1 LVFFLV
7 PLLAGIGIS
16 SGLSTVSN
24 PINVAT
30 NRAFPVLPQNP
41 NQLIANLFRGQIS
54 EADYFDQMLSNGFD
68 QQKAN
73 LIRQGQLTLL
83 DAREYLTLFRRGKLG
98 NTSQANREA
107 FEKDMTQLGFSG
119 DVINKFVQSQEVIE
133 SPQQIITFLVREVLN
148 PQLRRELDLDAE
160 FPESS
165 LADFAKIGISEQLA
179 RRIWAAHWELPDVST
194 MTTAL
199 HRYPKENR
207 QFWEDEIVAQG
218 LDPNKV
224 ETSVNDIKQLLK
236 FKDVGTRYREQ
247 VMSTLFNDAGQIQLR
262 WLIRFRFIDYK
273 TAVYRHQRQGL
284 PLKIAEQITKVVF
297 VVQSITDWKTGIS
310 KGAITFDDVLTELQE
325 WNITEENIIRI
336 VKLKVADDIA
346 EGVEEERKLSKSII
360 FDAYDLG
367 ETSRLQTLENLKG
380 LNYSDEQA
388 KFMLEVHEAETEI
401 KRQKEAQQSGLTVA
415 EIKRAF
421 RSNKLTFN
429 QAVDELVKRGKTRE
443 AANIIIQI
451 ESDALG

>member
-1 LVFFLV
+1 M
-7 PLLAGIGIS
+7 
-16 SGLSTVSN
+16 STVSN